1 MKFRKGMAIC
11 IEPMVNIQSPQIRMA
26 QDGWTALAVDGLP
39 SAHFEHTILVDEGKA
54 EILTIPDGY
63 EKAERFF
70 ADVLP
75 A

>member
-1 MKFRKGMAIC
+1 
-11 IEPMVNIQSPQIRMA
+11 MV
-26 QDGWTALAVDGLP
+26 DD
-39 SAHFEHTILVDEGKA
+39 GKA